1 MDDLEVQVQEKLI
14 AGGSIAIVSQAQHM
28 KIPYSLLKSVKYF
41 QDRCT
46 LRVTLSLTRC
56 TR

>member
-1 MDDLEVQVQEKLI
+1 MDDLEVQVQGKLI

-46 LRVTLSLTRC
+46 LRVTLSLTKC